1 MDDDFDGSDQ
11 LQRAQ
16 VIMRG
21 MNAVLSHNGQQPET
35 ELQCCA
41 SKPIG
46 EGQYTVPA
54 EGAHGLCREDD
65 QKLW

>member
-1 MDDDFDGSDQ
+1 MTLTGLTNS
-11 LQRAQ
+11 REHK

-21 MNAVLSHNGQQPET
+21 MKCGFESQRSAT
-35 ELQCCA
+35 RAELQCCA

-54 EGAHGLCREDD
+54 EGAHGICREDD